1 MFQYQ
6 AFSTGQATIT
16 GTATLI
22 AAALSSRSG
31 ITITNTGTTDVYI
44 VENNQ
49 GTILTGHLLTGTKG
63 ASLSFAT
70 TGAIYGVTSGG
81 SATVTY
87 LQTN

>member
-6 AFSTGQATIT
+6 AFSTGQATA
-16 GTATLI
+16 TATATQI
-22 AAALSSRSG
+22 VAAFPSRSG
-31 ITITNTGTTDVYI
+31 ITITNAGTTDVYI
-44 VENNQ
+44 GENSSV
-49 GTILTGHLLTGTKG
+49 TTTTGHLLTGTKG